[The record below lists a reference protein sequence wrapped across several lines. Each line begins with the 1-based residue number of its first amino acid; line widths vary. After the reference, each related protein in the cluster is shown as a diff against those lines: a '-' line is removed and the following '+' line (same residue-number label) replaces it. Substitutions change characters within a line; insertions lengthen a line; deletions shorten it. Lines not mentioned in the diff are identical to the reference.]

1 MSFKLRKIVGSSLC
15 LGCGLCEALARRDG
29 VRMRLAENGFYEPVS
44 QNRIAKATQTELKKL
59 CPGIRLDC
67 IDTRETFCG
76 PVKAAYEGWAGPA
89 IRISAGPARRAE
101 SSPRWRSTC
110 SVRNR
115 RPGYCK

>member
-1 MSFKLRKIVGSSLC
+1 
-15 LGCGLCEALARRDG
+15 
-29 VRMRLAENGFYEPVS
+29 MRLAENGFYEPVS

-59 CPGIRLDC
+59 CPGTRLDC

-76 PVKAAYEGWAGPA
+76 PVKAAYEGWACDPH
-89 IRISAGPARRAE
+89 IRRTARRAE